1 MMADDDRITAL
12 EDLLLMRIPP
22 AEARQH
28 LRRFTWD
35 SEPLVTLTRADLERV
50 LDEYLKGRISAEV
63 VEAWAEAL
71 EGRDDV
77 NLETGVELV
86 IKDVVFELANPEIT
100 ARLSA
105 SGAEGLKRRLE
116 GR

>member
-1 MMADDDRITAL
+1 MTTDEDRITAL

-22 AEARQH
+22 AEAQQH
-28 LRRFTWD
+28 LRRFMWD

-50 LDEYLKGRISAEV
+50 LDEYLTGRIRAEV

-77 NLETGVELV
+77 SLERGLEVV
-86 IKDVVFELANPEIT
+86 INDVVFELANPELT
-100 ARLSA
+100 ARLTA
-105 SGAEGLKRRLE
+105 TGAQELKRRLE
-116 GR
+116 ER